1 VPIMRSFLRVTV
13 LFMTTI
19 LLPGP
24 HDLFQLLLND
34 NRDILSDIVEPDIR
48 VDDLI
53 YHWNHIRI
61 TALGLYLIRVL
72 AGKFCYLEAAM
83 LDTALT
89 DAKSREYIAQ
99 QYPEGQKPLLV
110 NRILAV
116 ERFVN
121 ILEAYEAQER
131 IRLAS
136 GSSDMV
142 CSPVMPSLRQIMGAD
157 VLIIKNSD
165 AWEQQEF

>member
-1 VPIMRSFLRVTV
+1 
-13 LFMTTI
+13 MTTI